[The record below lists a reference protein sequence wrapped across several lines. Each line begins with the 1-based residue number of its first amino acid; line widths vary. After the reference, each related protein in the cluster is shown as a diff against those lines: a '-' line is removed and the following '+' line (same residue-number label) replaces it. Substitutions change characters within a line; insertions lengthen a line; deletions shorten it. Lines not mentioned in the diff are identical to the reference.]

1 VVYGPGFF
9 VEDCESPI
17 IDGGV
22 ENCGGIEKGWHIDIG
37 HQFCRGFLA
46 SWVCREVETCA
57 AEKTNFIEDVMEG
70 HRLDDR
76 PRFGAGDRHAG
87 NIWEMEV
94 HIKSVN
100 AEVRTDSEHR
110 NKEH

>member
-1 VVYGPGFF
+1 
-9 VEDCESPI
+9 
-17 IDGGV
+17 
-22 ENCGGIEKGWHIDIG
+22 
-37 HQFCRGFLA
+37 
-46 SWVCREVETCA
+46 
-57 AEKTNFIEDVMEG
+57 MEG